1 MPPIWALFSKYQS
14 GRSVLA
20 VTVVTLAVNFFFKF
34 LSPYIPDVFQ
44 DTGDGR
50 GFGWGLCHFSDAAPP
65 GKKHGFLARFDCSLG
80 ADFYDPKIKNTIVT
94 HQPAVHFAQGLDEE
108 QIKERRAGNIKK

>member
-1 MPPIWALFSKYQS
+1 MPVGA
-14 GRSVLA
+14 G
-20 VTVVTLAVNFFFKF
+20 
-34 LSPYIPDVFQ
+34 PYIPDVFQ

-94 HQPAVHFAQGLDEE
+94 HQPAVHFAQGLDAE
-108 QIKERRAGNIKK
+108 QIKERRE